1 MTIETAD
8 IAVEAASIPDR
19 VVAEIVEV
27 VQRRHGMTDRA
38 HIRDVAEREWARY
51 QDARVRT
58 FIPVLVRRAV
68 VDQILAAPAPGDA
81 SNRNV
86 RGVSGNERARRHPGG

>member
-27 VQRRHGMTDRA
+27 VQRRHGITDRA
-38 HIRDVAEREWARY
+38 RIRDVAEREWARY
-51 QDARVRT
+51 HDARVRT
-58 FIPVLVRRAV
+58 FIPVLVQRAV
-68 VDQILAAPAPGDA
+68 VDQLLPLPDLG
-81 SNRNV
+81 
-86 RGVSGNERARRHPGG
+86 

>member
-27 VQRRHGMTDRA
+27 LRSRHGTTDRA
-38 HIRDVAEREWARY
+38 HIREVAEREWARY
-51 QDARVRT
+51 HDARVRT
-58 FIPVLVRRAV
+58 FIPVLVQRAV
-68 VDQILAAPAPGDA
+68 VDQLLPLPDLG
-81 SNRNV
+81 
-86 RGVSGNERARRHPGG
+86 